1 MKKLFSFLV
10 LITSVAGSLYSQNQK
25 VSGQGGEQSLHIAE
39 IIKMVDLSASQLDIL
54 TNFDIDYQSAMDY
67 AINKVEDKKES
78 AELIYAAKAQF
89 NDRLMSLLSDKQKV
103 EYVRNSSYPEIM
115 EKTKVKVDVLQ
126 ETGNYEEKELGQ
138 FTSEIFEYLM
148 LEKIAYICDKYN
160 IKRQKE
166 NIAQLKKLQPQSLVT
181 AEALI
186 KAKTQG
192 LVYQKGYKW

>member
-1 MKKLFSFLV
+1 MEKLFSFLV
-10 LITSVAGSLYSQNQK
+10 IITSMAGSLYSQNQK
-25 VSGQGGEQSLHIAE
+25 VSGQGGEQSLRIAE
-39 IIKMVDLSASQLDIL
+39 IIKMVDLSASQLDTL
-54 TNFDIDYQSAMDY
+54 NNFYIDYQSAMDY

-115 EKTKVKVDVLQ
+115 EKTKVKVNVLQ
-126 ETGNYEEKELGQ
+126 ETGNYEEKELEQ

-166 NIAQLKKLQPQSLVT
+166 NIAQLKKLQPQSLIT
-181 AEALI
+181 ADALI

-192 LVYQKGYKW
+192 LVYQKGYNW